1 MRTQQLLPLCGLLL
15 ASVAIASKLDHDDV
29 PNRCWPACGPVVGIA
44 NSCDARHERDSA
56 EIQCICDW
64 DAAKTQ
70 IPLCAA
76 CITQYQ
82 TDRRNHNITH
92 HDHDDD
98 DHDDDHDYDN
108 DNDNDIDD
116 DDNEALDLVRYC
128 SLTTTTYNSAAAT
141 TVSTSTSTAGANT
154 ATTTDSSNAPTG
166 TDSAGTG
173 GSNSQDSTGLAGAS
187 AGSASSPTPTPDA
200 AAGIL
205 APGAASMAGVM
216 GLMALA
222 WL

>member
-1 MRTQQLLPLCGLLL
+1 MRTQQLLPLYGLLL

-56 EIQCICDW
+56 EIRCICDW

-82 TDRRNHNITH
+82 TDRRNHKIAH
-92 HDHDDD
+92 HDHDHDDD
-98 DHDDDHDYDN
+98 DDYDDDDDDY

-116 DDNEALDLVRYC
+116 DDNGM
-128 SLTTTTYNSAAAT
+128 YN
-141 TVSTSTSTAGANT
+141 ANT
-154 ATTTDSSNAPTG
+154 SRYKIN
-166 TDSAGTG
+166 
-173 GSNSQDSTGLAGAS
+173 L
-187 AGSASSPTPTPDA
+187 
-200 AAGIL
+200 IH
-205 APGAASMAGVM
+205 
-216 GLMALA
+216 
-222 WL
+222 

>member
-1 MRTQQLLPLCGLLL
+1 MRTQQLLPLYGLLL

-56 EIQCICDW
+56 EIRCICDW

-82 TDRRNHNITH
+82 TDRRNHKIAH
-92 HDHDDD
+92 HDHDHDDD
-98 DHDDDHDYDN
+98 DDYDDDDY

-116 DDNEALDLVRYC
+116 DDNEALDLVRSC
-128 SLTTTTYNSAAAT
+128 TLTTTTYNSAAAT
-141 TVSTSTSTAGANT
+141 TASTSTSTAGANT
-154 ATTTDSSNAPTG
+154 ATTTDSSNAATG

-173 GSNSQDSTGLAGAS
+173 GTNSQDSTDSAES

-205 APGAASMAGVM
+205 APGAVSMAGVM
-216 GLMALA
+216 GLVALA

>member
-1 MRTQQLLPLCGLLL
+1 MRTQQLLPLYGLLL

-29 PNRCWPACGPVVGIA
+29 PNRCWSACGPVVGIA

-56 EIQCICDW
+56 EIRCICDW

-82 TDRRNHNITH
+82 TDRRNHKIAH
-92 HDHDDD
+92 HDHDHDDD
-98 DHDDDHDYDN
+98 DDYDDDDY

-116 DDNEALDLVRYC
+116 DDNEALDLVRSC
-128 SLTTTTYNSAAAT
+128 TLTTTTYNSAAAT
-141 TVSTSTSTAGANT
+141 TASTSTSTAGANT
-154 ATTTDSSNAPTG
+154 ATTTDSSNAATE

-173 GSNSQDSTGLAGAS
+173 GTNSQDSTDSAES

-205 APGAASMAGVM
+205 APGAVSMAGVM
-216 GLMALA
+216 GLVALA